1 MGKNILSAVKNSKAV
16 SKAIKNSTVDDL
28 TKASVTLLKQNADE
42 ASTIATKQASDYATE
57 ASVDKVGKLVENGIK
72 QNNIEAKYKNI
83 IEAASQDYEN
93 NMNFGTVSATPNLKA
108 NIKWDNASLSAN
120 ELEMQATEAALENS
134 GKITSTEVQKE
145 QMRRWSVTPG
155 DGMKI
160 ETNKPFVPSKTYNV
174 GTPESA
180 NGLLNTGNEF
190 DVPTLA
196 TDSFTSSDI
205 KAGKYNGIVTHP
217 KEYSKNYTYE
227 NIDRNHYIKPALSK
241 EQMDLTYGTG
251 PYKET
256 PWASTARAALGTAV
270 AGGALM
276 AALSSSR
283 GQQNNAQLYGQ
294 QPLY

>member
-1 MGKNILSAVKNSKAV
+1 MGKNVLSAVKNSKAV

-42 ASTIATKQASDYATE
+42 ASIIATKQASDYATE

-205 KAGKYNGIVTHP
+205 KDGKYNGIVTHP